1 MPVRM
6 KWTKECRMDVDEI
19 DAQHRL
25 LFAIGNELL
34 EIEDPV
40 NEAKEFKYLFQ
51 HLTHY
56 VDTHFQA
63 EEKFMK
69 EIGYP
74 YLDKHIK
81 HHEAIINEINTTVKS
96 ASNLVQLRKKLETLI
111 RSWIQN
117 HILAEDKAYAIW
129 YKENNKSD

>member
-1 MPVRM
+1 MSVRM

-34 EIEDPV
+34 EIDDPE

-56 VDTHFQA
+56 VDTHFQT
-63 EEKFMK
+63 EEKYMK
-69 EIGYP
+69 EIRYP
-74 YLDKHIK
+74 DLEEHIK
-81 HHEAIINEINTTVKS
+81 KHEQIIEEINETIKS
-96 ASNLVQLRKKLETLI
+96 VRNLVQLRKNLETLI
-111 RSWIQN
+111 RTWIQN
-117 HILAEDKAYAIW
+117 HVLVEDKAYAIW
-129 YKENNKSD
+129 HKENHKS